1 MATKRTPLRR
11 DIKRWITPAAIDAFK
26 AADWKGLHN
35 ALQLKP
41 WQPNP
46 LEVDGPLP
54 PVWARN
60 DGTAWSQAWPEIW
73 EIRQALEAAC
83 K

>member
-11 DIKRWITPAAIDAFK
+11 DIKRWISPAAIDAFK
-26 AADWKGLHN
+26 AGDRMGLYH
-35 ALQLKP
+35 ALALKP

-46 LEVDGPLP
+46 LEVDGPEP
-54 PVWARN
+54 PEWGS
-60 DGTAWSQAWPEIW
+60 GTAWVADWPMMW
-73 EIRQALEAAC
+73 EIRQDLEAAC